1 VGCGMQV
8 HLSVRLPQS
17 PKEMQMR
24 WSGSAV
30 VILILLFS
38 ESLSAQGYTT
48 SELGDRKHRDFA
60 GKLCLETNGNSSAL
74 ASNPK
79 ILNHSVILD
88 NRCFE
93 PIKAKVC
100 YHGTDECTD
109 VEVPPRSRDDLAEI
123 RAVPRSQQFLLEG
136 VASTSLTHTQF
147 MPKKNH

>member
-48 SELGDRKHRDFA
+48 SELGARKHRDFA

-109 VEVPPRSRDDLAEI
+109 VEVPPRSRKEQVIGVFPAMQLFRYDVKE
-123 RAVPRSQQFLLEG
+123 QF
-136 VASTSLTHTQF
+136 
-147 MPKKNH
+147 